1 MYICTM
7 NNHKEE
13 IFGKK
18 DYVWLEPEGL
28 TQGVSLPDA
37 YLLILREK
45 EEGLH
50 LPLLLG
56 REGFDLLVRATKRH
70 EFPATHLMGE
80 LARTFGIR
88 LSHVLI
94 RRAGSGRFFTTLCL
108 EQEADGITTMRRLDM
123 ELAAG
128 IAAALEAKRPIGIDS
143 QDFMRLYTRRH
154 AAGQVAVPI
163 ASMGDDLLREALKQA
178 VENDNFELASQLR
191 DELRSRDGLSPTA
204 PQKDGTGNP

>member
-1 MYICTM
+1 MEDIPG
-7 NNHKEE
+7 KED
-13 IFGKK
+13 I
-18 DYVWLEPEGL
+18 VWLEPEGL

-50 LPLLLG
+50 LPLLLE
-56 REGFDLLVRATKRH
+56 RDGFNLLVRATRHH

-80 LARTFGIR
+80 LAQTFGIR
-88 LSHVLI
+88 LIHVLI
-94 RRAGSGRFFTTLCL
+94 RRAGNGHISATLCM
-108 EQEADGITTMRRLDM
+108 EQTAGGTTTTRRLDTD
-123 ELAAG
+123 LAAG
-128 IAAALEAKRPIGIDS
+128 IAAALEARRPIGIGR
-143 QDFMRLYTRRH
+143 QDFARLYTRQR

-191 DELRSRDGLSPTA
+191 DELRSRDAQHPAA
-204 PQKDGTGNP
+204 PQEGDAD